1 VDSTTYVGTPTTS
14 GAGIRLMERWDL
26 SDYWGGYLATV
37 QIYDKALDSGQISSI
52 WNTTKSRF
60 GL

>member
-1 VDSTTYVGTPTTS
+1 VGTPTSS

-26 SDYWGGYLATV
+26 SDYWDGYLSIV
-37 QIYDKALDSGQISSI
+37 NIYDKALNPSQITSY
-52 WNTTKSRF
+52 WNSTKSRF